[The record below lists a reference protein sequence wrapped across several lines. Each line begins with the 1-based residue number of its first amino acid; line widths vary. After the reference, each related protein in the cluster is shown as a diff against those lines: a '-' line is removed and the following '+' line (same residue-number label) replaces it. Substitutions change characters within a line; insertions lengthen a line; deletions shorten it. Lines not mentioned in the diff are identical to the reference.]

1 MICEEMTFN
10 VKILNIKCCPLQ
22 SKIEMEK
29 KLPQNSEVRKVL
41 RYFMIL
47 DDFCFYEENNFESSL
62 I

>member
-29 KLPQNSEVRKVL
+29 KLPQNSEVL
-41 RYFMIL
+41 IL
-47 DDFCFYEENNFESSL
+47 KIEKY
-62 I
+62 